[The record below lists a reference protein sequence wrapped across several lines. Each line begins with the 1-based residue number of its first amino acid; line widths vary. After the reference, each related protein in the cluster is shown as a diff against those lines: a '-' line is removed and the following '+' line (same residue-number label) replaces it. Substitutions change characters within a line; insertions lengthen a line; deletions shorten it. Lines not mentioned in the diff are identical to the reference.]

1 MLVHSFV
8 KEYPSQTLIELIAT
22 KPNATILVPTLEL
35 YHEVRGTLTLLG
47 SAITVTCLPPP
58 TVKVVDYHF
67 DSVSETMYSNEHRP
81 YYITDANHEAL
92 INITE
97 DVFHATYFFVRKL

>member
-1 MLVHSFV
+1 MLVHSFM

-47 SAITVTCLPPP
+47 STITVTCLPPP
-58 TVKVVDYHF
+58 TVKEQVYSYVFQPFYVL
-67 DSVSETMYSNEHRP
+67 DSK
-81 YYITDANHEAL
+81 HEAL
-92 INITE
+92 INIAE
-97 DVFHATYFFVRKL
+97 DELLATYFFVRKL

>member
-1 MLVHSFV
+1 MLVHSFM

-47 SAITVTCLPPP
+47 STITVTCLPPP
-58 TVKVVDYHF
+58 TVK
-67 DSVSETMYSNEHRP
+67 ETMYSYDNQP
-81 YYITDANHEAL
+81 YYITSYPYEAL
-92 INITE
+92 IDTE
-97 DVFHATYFFVRKL
+97 EVEDKYLRATYFFIRKL